1 MVRRCLFI
9 VNPAAGGGRA
19 GLLWPRVRRELLARD
34 FSATAILTTRV
45 GEATVLTR
53 EAASNYDCVAAVGG
67 DGTVSEVAEG
77 LLGVAQCPCI
87 LGVIPL
93 GTGNDFAQMMGIRH
107 SQDALRTLATEDCR
121 VIDVIEVHCDAN
133 GIAAQRHALFFAGA
147 GIIGPVLR
155 KTTRLSKRLLGRT
168 WAYRA

>member
-1 MVRRCLFI
+1 
-9 VNPAAGGGRA
+9 
-19 GLLWPRVRRELLARD
+19 
-34 FSATAILTTRV
+34 
-45 GEATVLTR
+45 
-53 EAASNYDCVAAVGG
+53 
-67 DGTVSEVAEG
+67 VSEVAEG

-168 WAYRA
+168 WAYRAGLLRALGNYRSPRMRIICDEAVWEGACLLLGASNGEYVGGGMRIGPGAGMDDGSVNGKLGRPSG